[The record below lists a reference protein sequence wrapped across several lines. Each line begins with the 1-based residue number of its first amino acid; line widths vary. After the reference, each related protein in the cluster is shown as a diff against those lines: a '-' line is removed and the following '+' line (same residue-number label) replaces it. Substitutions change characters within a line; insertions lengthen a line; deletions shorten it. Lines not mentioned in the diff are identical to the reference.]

1 MDITLD
7 ALSARDRYALMTS
20 VVVPRPIAWVTT
32 KDAQG
37 HTNLAPFSYFS
48 GLGSDPA
55 MITLGIALRIDGSEK
70 DTLRI
75 ARETGCFC
83 INLVEETH
91 IDLMNQSSAD
101 YPADTSE
108 IDALSLETLPCTAI
122 DGVRL
127 ACSRAALECKLVD
140 VHIYGRRGRVG
151 LVVAEIVHAWVD
163 EAVVDEAEQAKGR
176 VVVDPKKISPLSRLG
191 GENYAGLGARTVRAR
206 PRV

>member
-1 MDITLD
+1 MDRTLD
-7 ALSARDRYALMTS
+7 TLSARDRYALMTS

-32 KDAQG
+32 KDATG
-37 HTNLAPFSYFS
+37 HTNLAPFSYFT

-75 ARETGCFC
+75 ARETGVFC
-83 INLVEETH
+83 INLVEEHH
-91 IDLMNQSSAD
+91 IDLMNQSSGD
-101 YPADTSE
+101 YPAETSE
-108 IDALSLETLPCTAI
+108 IEILSLDTHPCSAI

-151 LVVAEIVHAWVD
+151 LVVAEILHAWVD
-163 EAVVDEAEQAKGR
+163 DDVIDEGEREKGKI
-176 VVVDPKKISPLSRLG
+176 VVDPTRIAPLSRLG
-191 GENYAGLGARTVRAR
+191 GENYAGLGMRTIRAR

>member
-7 ALSARDRYALMTS
+7 DLSARDRYALMTS

-32 KDAQG
+32 KDVSG

-55 MITLGIALRIDGSEK
+55 MITLGIALRIDGIEK

-75 ARETGCFC
+75 ARETGVFC
-83 INLVEETH
+83 VNLVEEMH
-91 IDLMNQSSAD
+91 IDVMNQSSGD
-101 YPADTSE
+101 YPSDVSE
-108 IDALSLETLPCTAI
+108 VDALALETRPCTAI

-151 LVVAEIVHAWVD
+151 LVVAEIVHAFVD
-163 EAVVDEAEQAKGR
+163 ESVIDEAERVRGR
-176 VVVDPKKISPLSRLG
+176 IVVDPNRIAPLSRLG
-191 GENYAGLGARTVRAR
+191 GEHYAGLGARTQRSR
-206 PRV
+206 PRL